1 MDYEDRLVLFVDI
14 LGFKKIIE
22 HSASDPSEIKRVI
35 KAIQRLKEIGS
46 GDLFESKQV
55 TQFSDCL
62 VASYRVDERS
72 AVFEMIVEVGFAL
85 VELVEMGFLLRGG
98 ISVGKLIHDED
109 LVFGPAL
116 VRAYELESKVAI
128 NPRVVVGSEVLG
140 YARKFPAEHHDPHEE
155 ANYVGKFLKRDSDNQ
170 QAIDY
175 VSWSGVVEALGGENL
190 MYAGSLGKV
199 AAILDAGLKATDPGV
214 KAKYEWLLA
223 RYEEDIA
230 LLEGEPEDSPFRR
243 SNPELYE
250 HLMELPR
257 FKS

>member
-22 HSASDPSEIKRVI
+22 RSANDPTEVKRVI
-35 KAIQRLKEIGS
+35 QAIRRLKEIGE
-46 GDLFESKQV
+46 GDLFDSKQV

-62 VASYRVDERS
+62 VLSYRVDERS
-72 AVFEMIVEVGFAL
+72 SVFEMIVEVGYAL
-85 VELVEMGFLLRGG
+85 VSLVEMGFLLRGG
-98 ISVGKLIHDED
+98 ISVGKLIHDEEF
-109 LVFGPAL
+109 VFGPAL

-140 YARKFPAEHHDPHEE
+140 FARKFPAEHHDPHEE
-155 ANYVGKFLKRDSDNQ
+155 ANYVSKFLKRDSDNQ
-170 QAIDY
+170 KAIDY
-175 VSWSGVVEALGGENL
+175 VSWSGVVEALGGDNL
-190 MYAGSLGKV
+190 LYAGYLGKI
-199 AAILDAGLKATDPGV
+199 AEILDAGLKATDPGV

-223 RYEEDIA
+223 RYEEDIS
-230 LLEGEPEDSPFRR
+230 LLEGEPEGSPFRR

-250 HLMELPR
+250 DLMELPR